1 MLLAG
6 AVRAEVWAIDENLPV
21 DQLRPLQAYVSDNMA
36 DASFTLM
43 LMSVFGAL
51 ALLLAS
57 VGVYGVI
64 SYGVD
69 QRSREFGIR
78 MALGASAGNVQRQVV
93 GRSLTL
99 AAIGVV
105 IGLFCAYW
113 LTRLV
118 AFLLYDVE
126 ATDPLTY
133 TAVILLLAVVAVI
146 AGYLP
151 ARRVARIDTV
161 AALQSD

>member
-1 MLLAG
+1 
-6 AVRAEVWAIDENLPV
+6 
-21 DQLRPLQAYVSDNMA
+21 
-36 DASFTLM
+36 
-43 LMSVFGAL
+43 MSVFGAL

-69 QRSREFGIR
+69 QRSHEFGIR
-78 MALGASAGNVQRQVV
+78 MALGASAANVQRRVLS
-93 GRSLTL
+93 RSLTL
-99 AAIGVV
+99 AAVGVA

-113 LTRLV
+113 LTQLV
-118 AFLLYDVE
+118 ATLLYEVE

-133 TAVILLLAVVAVI
+133 AAVILLLAIVAVI

-151 ARRVARIDTV
+151 ARRVARIDTM